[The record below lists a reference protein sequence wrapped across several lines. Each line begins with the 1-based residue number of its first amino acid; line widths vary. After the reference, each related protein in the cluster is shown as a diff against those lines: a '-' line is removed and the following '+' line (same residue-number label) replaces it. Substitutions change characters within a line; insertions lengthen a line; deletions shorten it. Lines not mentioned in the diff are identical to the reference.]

1 MRRTPL
7 IGFMMAVLAAGL
19 LLGPTAHAQPTQP
32 TQPGPRMGRLQQ
44 KLGLTDD
51 QLAAIRD
58 VYARQRDS
66 QRKLYTDLRNAQ
78 TELRRL
84 ALNGA
89 DAATLSAKSAE
100 VQQLLAQGLQL
111 RIQAL
116 QEIGQHLTP
125 EQRDKFASL
134 GADGWMHH
142 RHGPGPRPNQP
153 AS

>member
-1 MRRTPL
+1 
-7 IGFMMAVLAAGL
+7 
-19 LLGPTAHAQPTQP
+19 
-32 TQPGPRMGRLQQ
+32 MGRLQQ

-51 QLAAIRD
+51 QMAAIRD

-78 TELRRL
+78 TKLRRL

-89 DAATLSAKSAE
+89 DAATLNAKSAE

-134 GADGWMHH
+134 GAGGWMRH
-142 RHGPGPRPNQP
+142 RHGPGHPQNQP